1 MNMAKIV
8 NLVNVKKSYGNTP
21 VLTSIDFSIEKG
33 QLVVLLGPSGSGKTT
48 LLNIIAGIDSA
59 DNGEVRISNHEL
71 TKMND
76 LELTEYRRDIV
87 GYVFQFYNLLPN
99 LTVLENAALGLE
111 LKGEDIAPAKVILE
125 KIGLGD
131 KSERFPAQLSGGEQ
145 QRVAIARALITNP
158 KLILADEPT
167 GALDPITS
175 REVLKLFKQLHEES
189 EVAFLLVTHNH
200 EVASFC
206 ERSLELREGRFIAQ
220 HGTDVDIGDLSDSRK
235 LIIDDTGT
243 VTLPPDLLLNLGGPG
258 RFEISDMNR
267 DILHLERVEDEKILV
282 STGKER
288 MVLSPSCPACKYDY
302 SDSEVQLCP
311 DCGSS
316 RPMVNS
322 SA

>member
-1 MNMAKIV
+1 MAKIV

-21 VLTSIDFSIEKG
+21 VLTNIDFSIEKG

-111 LKGEDIAPAKVILE
+111 LKGEDIAHAKVILE

-145 QRVAIARALITNP
+145 QRVAIARAMAKNPILIV
-158 KLILADEPT
+158 ADEPT
-167 GALDPITS
+167 GNLDKNNS
-175 REVLKLFKQLHEES
+175 ESVRKLFKDIAKEATIIIATHDNDYLEIADKAYELNEGKLEE
-189 EVAFLLVTHNH
+189 
-200 EVASFC
+200 
-206 ERSLELREGRFIAQ
+206 I
-220 HGTDVDIGDLSDSRK
+220 K
-235 LIIDDTGT
+235 
-243 VTLPPDLLLNLGGPG
+243 
-258 RFEISDMNR
+258 
-267 DILHLERVEDEKILV
+267 
-282 STGKER
+282 
-288 MVLSPSCPACKYDY
+288 
-302 SDSEVQLCP
+302 
-311 DCGSS
+311 
-316 RPMVNS
+316 
-322 SA
+322 